1 MKKLFYL
8 LLCGMIILAG
18 CFDTTQEIT
27 INQDG
32 SGNLVNT
39 TDMSQVLGMAKQ
51 FGGDQF
57 AEMEG
62 MAKDTVIQMDK
73 IADSIPNLSA
83 QEIATVK
90 QGSLAVNMNFK
101 EEKFIIKLGFPFKQ
115 ASDIAMLNKLSD
127 KVMTEAMKKQME
139 SGAAANQPGGEM
151 PATSSV
157 DDYYFIT
164 FDKKV
169 IEKKLNK
176 EKYATA
182 GSDDY
187 LKNMQEVA
195 GMGAAM
201 SNTLIINLP
210 RAVKKV
216 EGANVQVS
224 DDKKRV
230 TIKTGIDDFFDHPE
244 KLEFKIEF

>member
-8 LLCGMIILAG
+8 LLCGTVILAG

-27 INQDG
+27 INKDG
-32 SGNLVNT
+32 SGNLTNT
-39 TDMSQVLGMAKQ
+39 TDMSQVIGMAKQ

-57 AEMEG
+57 AEMES
-62 MAKDTVIQMDK
+62 MVKDTIMQLDQA
-73 IADSIPNLSA
+73 ADSIPNLSA
-83 QEIATVK
+83 TEIATVK
-90 QGSLAVNMNFK
+90 KGSLAVNVNMK
-101 EEKFIIKLGFPFKQ
+101 EEKFITKLSFPFQQ

-127 KVMTEAMKKQME
+127 KVISEAMKKQME
-139 SGAAANQPGGEM
+139 SGATANPMGGEM

-157 DDYYFIT
+157 DDYYVTT
-164 FDKKV
+164 FNKNV

-176 EKYATA
+176 EKYANAA
-182 GSDDY
+182 GDEY

-195 GMGAAM
+195 GMGATM
-201 SNTLIINLP
+201 TNTLIINLP

-224 DDKKRV
+224 DDKKRI
-230 TIKTGIDDFFDHPE
+230 TIKAGIDDFFDHPE
-244 KLEFKIEF
+244 KFEFKIEY